1 MANLQ
6 DLKKFADDILPSLK
20 ALFSAVTSGAS
31 AAQVKGDS
39 LDAVA
44 ALKKLIAES
53 SQPTAATNTEA
64 AAAVTDVRVL
74 LFNVLS
80 EAAKSDVALA
90 ETDVNTINVLFTALE
105 DRAGRLLQMAAFAG
119 IPRLISAD
127 DLVTISANIQQAEA
141 EIRQRQQAKQILDA
155 VVKTVIVA
163 AQIASKIAA

>member
-44 ALKKLIAES
+44 ALKKLISES
-53 SQPTAATNTEA
+53 SQPTAATITE
-64 AAAVTDVRVL
+64 VRVL

-80 EAAKSDVALA
+80 EAAKSNMALA

-127 DLVTISANIQQAEA
+127 DLVTISANMQQAEA

-163 AQIASKIAA
+163 AKIASKIAA